1 MVIKISSFFLFAAL
15 LFCSGS
21 GSVFAE
27 NKSRYL
33 RVALLPVPDVL
44 PVYVAR
50 DKGYFAQLSI
60 DVDTLPVGSALER
73 DQLMQAGRIDGMINE
88 ISGAASFNRFQN
100 RVKIISI
107 ARSPID
113 NSPLFRVLGAPGA
126 HLRTVSDLDGIPVG
140 ISQNTVIEYI
150 TTRLLLSEGMAPE
163 AIVYKSVPVLP
174 ERLNLL
180 LSGRLAAVTLP
191 DPLATSAIR
200 QGAVEII
207 NDTALGNL
215 SASVITFSNNAL
227 EKKAAAVKHFMVAW
241 DKAVAE
247 ININPDTF
255 REILVKNIRVPK
267 NIQADFQ
274 VPPFPRKALPT
285 RAQWEDVMAWMVD
298 KRLLD
303 TPLAYEDS
311 VTPEFLPQ

>member
-1 MVIKISSFFLFAAL
+1 MVTKIFSLFLFATL
-15 LFCSGS
+15 LFCHGS
-21 GSVFAE
+21 GPVFAE
-27 NKSRYL
+27 NNSRYL

-44 PVYVAR
+44 PVYAAR
-50 DKGYFAQLSI
+50 DKGYFAQLAI
-60 DVDTLPVGSALER
+60 DIDILPVGSALER

-107 ARSPID
+107 ARFPID
-113 NSPLFRVLGAPGA
+113 KSPLFRVLGAPGA
-126 HLRTVSDLDGIPVG
+126 NLRTVSDLEGIPIG

-150 TTRLLLSEGMAPE
+150 TTRLLSSEGMAAE
-163 AIVYKSVPVLP
+163 AIVYRSVPVLP

-191 DPLATSAIR
+191 DPLATSAIH

-215 SASVITFSNNAL
+215 SASVITFSNDSL
-227 EKKAAAVKHFMVAW
+227 EKKASAIRDFMVAW
-241 DKAVAE
+241 DKAVVE
-247 ININPDTF
+247 INRNPNTF
-255 REILVKNIRVPK
+255 RKILLKNIRVPK
-267 NIQADFQ
+267 NIETDFQ

-285 RAQWEDVMAWMVD
+285 RVQWEDVMTWMVD
-298 KRLLD
+298 KKLLD
-303 TPLAYEDS
+303 APLAYEDS